1 MSVERLVIVGGSY
14 AAQQMAASAR
24 EFGFAG
30 DIAMI
35 SQEDQPPYQRP
46 PLSKSFLSGKLEASR
61 LPLVGEGFYTDNRV
75 DLRLGQRVV
84 SIDPLPQTVQ
94 LADATTEPY
103 DWLALCTGA
112 RPRRLPIPGESL
124 AQVHYL
130 RTLSDARRLK
140 QTLGGAAHLC
150 VIGGG
155 FIGLEVA
162 AVCRQLGLR
171 VTVLEAASALL
182 QRALPD
188 AIGHFLMTCHEQEGV
203 SLRLNCS
210 AHEITKNANGSVSVV
225 TSRGDA
231 IECDQVVIGIGA
243 EPNQQLADTAGLLC
257 TRGIVTDTLGR
268 TSADRILAAGDCA
281 TFPNPFAADPE
292 QPMVLE
298 SIQATRDLARAAG
311 SLVAGKP
318 QPYNTVP
325 WFWSD
330 QYNLKLQIAGLYRG
344 GEEFVFRGDVS
355 AQKFSVFGMHQSR
368 VVSAFSINSP
378 ADHMMARKLI
388 AAKMTVDTS
397 QLEDAGFKL
406 KTLFEK

>member
-1 MSVERLVIVGGSY
+1 MSVQRLVIVGGSY
-14 AAQQMAASAR
+14 AAQQVAASAR

-35 SQEDQPPYQRP
+35 SKEDQPPYQRP
-46 PLSKSFLSGKLEASR
+46 PLSKSFLSGKLDESR
-61 LPLVGEGFYTDNRV
+61 LPLVGESFYSDNKV
-75 DLRLGQRVV
+75 DLRLGQEVV
-84 SIDPLPQTVQ
+84 SIDPLQRDLQ
-94 LADATTEPY
+94 LADGTTEPY

-112 RPRRLPIPGESL
+112 RPRRLPIPGEAL

-130 RTLSDARRLK
+130 RTLSDAQRLK
-140 QTLGGAAHLC
+140 RSLDGAAHLC

-162 AVCRQLGLR
+162 AVCRQLGLK
-171 VTVLEAASALL
+171 VTVLEASSAIL
-182 QRALPD
+182 QRALPGS
-188 AIGHFLMTCHEQEGV
+188 IGQFLMASHEQEGV
-203 SLRLNCS
+203 SVRLNCS
-210 AHEITKNANGSVSVV
+210 AHEIIENSNGSVSVV
-225 TSRGDA
+225 TSKGDA

-243 EPNQQLADTAGLLC
+243 EPNQQLAEEAGLLC
-257 TRGIVTDTLGR
+257 TRGIVTDTLGQS
-268 TSADRILAAGDCA
+268 SADRILAAGDCA
-281 TFPNPFAADPE
+281 AFPNPFAADPE
-292 QPMVLE
+292 QPMLLE

-318 QPYNTVP
+318 QPYNAVP

-344 GEEFVFRGDVS
+344 DEEFVFRGDVS

-388 AAKMTVDTS
+388 AERMDVEVS
-397 QLEDAGFKL
+397 HLEDAGFKL